1 MGPMSST
8 SSLPACPPRWATP
21 RTDRQT
27 RGHEVAAIAEALG
40 QPLMP
45 WQRHV
50 VDVALEVNDDG
61 RLAYR
66 EVRLTVPRQSGK
78 TTLMLALTIH
88 RCIAFG
94 PNQRASFTSQTGQA
108 ARAKFIDDFVPVV
121 SGSMFGQRVRIRRAN
136 GSEAILWKNGS
147 IWSVLP
153 TTETAGHGSQYDLA
167 VCDEAFA
174 LPDDRLEQAFKPTM
188 ITRPE
193 PQLWIVSTAGDV
205 NSHWFNAKVDDGR
218 ILADRGVTDG
228 VAYFEWSAP
237 EDADPA
243 SEETWQA
250 CMPALGHTINPV
262 AIRAD
267 FESMRL
273 VEFRRAYLN
282 QRQNRHA
289 VEPWQV
295 IAEDT
300 WRDLADPRS
309 RIDGDAVL
317 AIDVTPDRSSA
328 AICAAGR
335 RKDKRLHV
343 EVIEH
348 RQGTG
353 WVVDWFRE
361 RKGRYGPV
369 VVDPGGP
376 AGPLVALLVDAGV
389 EVRTVPPRWHAHA
402 CGQLYDAAATDRL
415 RHLGQTPLEV
425 ALAGASQRHYG
436 ELWLW
441 SRKDLTTDMC
451 PLVAATLALGG
462 VLDPGGEID
471 VPVRV
476 VSLAD
481 LD

>member
-1 MGPMSST
+1 
-8 SSLPACPPRWATP
+8 
-21 RTDRQT
+21 
-27 RGHEVAAIAEALG
+27 
-40 QPLMP
+40 MP
-45 WQRHV
+45 WQRYV
-50 VDVALEVNDDG
+50 ADVALEVDPDTN
-61 RLAYR
+61 RLVYR

-78 TTLMLALTIH
+78 TTLMLALMIH
-88 RCIAFG
+88 RCLVMG
-94 PNQRASFTSQTGQA
+94 GRQRVGYTAQTGQA
-108 ARAKFIDDFVPVV
+108 ARSKFIDDHVPVV
-121 SGSMFGQRVRIRRAN
+121 TGSMFSRKCRVRRAN
-136 GSEAILWKNGS
+136 GSEAIMWDNGS
-147 IWSVLP
+147 IWAVLP
-153 TTETAGHGSQYDLA
+153 TTETAGHGAQYDLA
-167 VCDEAFA
+167 ITDEAFA

-193 PQLWIVSTAGDV
+193 PQFWIVSTAGDV

-218 ILADRGVTDG
+218 VRAERGQTEG

-237 EDADPA
+237 DDANPA
-243 SEETWQA
+243 DEATWQA
-250 CMPALGHTINPV
+250 CMPALGHTITV
-262 AIRAD
+262 EAIRSD

-273 VEFRRAYLN
+273 TEFRRAYLN

-300 WRDLADPRS
+300 WLALADDRS
-309 RIDGDAVL
+309 RIADTPVL
-317 AIDVTPDRSSA
+317 ALDVTPDRSNA
-328 AICAAGR
+328 AIAAAGR
-335 RKDKRLHV
+335 RGDGKMHV

-348 RQGTG
+348 RTG
-353 WVVDWFRE
+353 VAWVVDWFAE
-361 RKGRYGPV
+361 RKGVYGPV
-369 VVDPGGP
+369 IVDPAGP

-389 EVRTVPPRWHAHA
+389 EVRTITSRWHAHA
-402 CGQLYDAAATDRL
+402 CGQFYDAATTDRL

-451 PLVAATLALGG
+451 PLVACTLALGG
-462 VLDPGGEID
+462 VFNPDGEPD

>member
-1 MGPMSST
+1 
-8 SSLPACPPRWATP
+8 
-21 RTDRQT
+21 
-27 RGHEVAAIAEALG
+27 
-40 QPLMP
+40 
-45 WQRHV
+45 
-50 VDVALEVNDDG
+50 
-61 RLAYR
+61 
-66 EVRLTVPRQSGK
+66 
-78 TTLMLALTIH
+78 MLALTIH

-94 PNQRASFTSQTGQA
+94 AKQRCSFTSQTGQA
-108 ARAKFIDDFVPVV
+108 ARSKFIDDFVPTVT
-121 SGSMFGQRVRIRRAN
+121 GSIFGKRARIRRAN
-136 GSEAILWKNGS
+136 GSEAILWNNGS

-153 TTETAGHGSQYDLA
+153 TTDTAGHGAQFDLA

-174 LPDDRLEQAFKPTM
+174 LPDDRLEQALKPSM

-193 PQLWIVSTAGDV
+193 PQLIIVSTAGDV

-218 ILADRGVTDG
+218 LQVERGVTEG
-228 VAYFEWSAP
+228 ICYFEWSAP
-237 EDADPA
+237 DDADPA

-250 CMPALGHTINPV
+250 CMPALGHTINPA
-262 AIRAD
+262 AIRSD

-282 QRQNRHA
+282 QRQNRNA

-300 WRDLADPRS
+300 WLALADPRS
-309 RIDGDAVL
+309 RIAEEPVL
-317 AIDVTPDRSSA
+317 ALDVTPDRSSA

-335 RKDKRLHV
+335 RKDKRMHV

-361 RKGRYGPV
+361 RKGKYGPI
-369 VVDPGGP
+369 VVDPAGP

-389 EVRTVPPRWHAHA
+389 EVRTITARWHAHA
-402 CGQLYDAAATDRL
+402 CGQFFDAASTDRL
-415 RHLGQTPLEV
+415 RHLDQTPMEV

-436 ELWLW
+436 ELWFW

-451 PLVAATLALGG
+451 PLVACTLALGG
-462 VLDPGGEID
+462 VFDPGGEVE

>member
-1 MGPMSST
+1 
-8 SSLPACPPRWATP
+8 
-21 RTDRQT
+21 
-27 RGHEVAAIAEALG
+27 
-40 QPLMP
+40 MP

-50 VDVALEVNDDG
+50 ADVALECDPDTG
-61 RLAYR
+61 RLVYR

-94 PNQRASFTSQTGQA
+94 DKQRCSFTSQTGQA
-108 ARAKFIDDFVPVV
+108 ARSKFIDDFVPTVT
-121 SGSMFGQRVRIRRAN
+121 GSMFGKRARIRRAN
-136 GSEAILWKNGS
+136 GSEAILWTNGS

-153 TTETAGHGSQYDLA
+153 TTDTAGHGAQFDLA

-218 ILADRGVTDG
+218 LQVERGVTEG
-228 VAYFEWSAP
+228 IAYFEWSAP

-250 CMPALGHTINPV
+250 CMPALGHTINPA

-282 QRQNRHA
+282 QRQNRNA

-300 WRDLADPRS
+300 WGDLVDARS
-309 RIDGDAVL
+309 RIAGEPVL
-317 AIDVTPDRSSA
+317 ALDVTPDRSA
-328 AICAAGR
+328 ASIAAAGR
-335 RKDKRLHV
+335 RGDDQLHV
-343 EVIEH
+343 EVVEH

-353 WVVDWFRE
+353 WVVDWFAE
-361 RKGRYGPV
+361 RKAKYGPV
-369 VVDPGGP
+369 VVDPAGP

-389 EVRTVPPRWHAHA
+389 QVRTVTARWHAHA
-402 CGQLYDAAATDRL
+402 CGQFYDAAISERL
-415 RHLGQTPLEV
+415 HHLGQTPIDV

-441 SRKDLTTDMC
+441 SRKDLTTDMS

-462 VLDPGGEID
+462 VLDPDGEPD

-476 VSLAD
+476 MSLAD
-481 LD
+481 LE

>member
-1 MGPMSST
+1 
-8 SSLPACPPRWATP
+8 
-21 RTDRQT
+21 
-27 RGHEVAAIAEALG
+27 
-40 QPLMP
+40 MP

-50 VDVALEVNDDG
+50 ADVALECDPDTG
-61 RLAYR
+61 RLVYR

-78 TTLMLALTIH
+78 TTLMVAMMIH
-88 RCIAFG
+88 RCVAFG
-94 PNQRASFTSQTGQA
+94 GKQRVGYTAQTGQA
-108 ARAKFIDDFVPVV
+108 ARSKFIDDHVPVV
-121 SGSMFGQRVRIRRAN
+121 AGSVFGSRARIRRAN
-136 GSEAILWKNGS
+136 GAEAILWGNGS

-153 TTETAGHGSQYDLA
+153 TTDTAGHGAQFDLA

-174 LPDDRLEQAFKPTM
+174 LPDDRLEQALKPSM

-218 ILADRGVTDG
+218 LQVERGVTEG
-228 VAYFEWSAP
+228 VAYFEWSAA

-243 SEETWQA
+243 SEDTWQA
-250 CMPALGHTINPV
+250 CMPALGHTINRV
-262 AIRAD
+262 AIRSD

-295 IAEDT
+295 VAEDT
-300 WRDLADPRS
+300 WGDLVDLRS
-309 RIDGDAVL
+309 RIAGDPVL
-317 AIDVTPDRSSA
+317 ALDVTPDRSA
-328 AICAAGR
+328 ASVAAAGR
-335 RKDKRLHV
+335 RGDDRLHV
-343 EVIEH
+343 EVVEH

-353 WVVDWFRE
+353 WVVDWFAE
-361 RKGRYGPV
+361 RKGMYGPV
-369 VVDPGGP
+369 VVDPAGP

-389 EVRTVPPRWHAHA
+389 QVRTVTARWHAHA
-402 CGQLYDAAATDRL
+402 CGQFYDAVISERL
-415 RHLGQTPLEV
+415 HHLGQAPVDV

-441 SRKDLTTDMC
+441 SRKDLTTDMS
-451 PLVAATLALGG
+451 PLVAVTLALGG
-462 VLDPGGEID
+462 VLDPDGEVV

-476 VSLAD
+476 LNLSD
-481 LD
+481 LE